1 MGRRGRRGGRRR
13 GMEATTLATSSPQNE
28 RSHGLK
34 GVLKGLAYRAMRP
47 GLRDVME
54 RLDGLDTAL
63 RQRPAEVAGATSAVG
78 PATWRGSL
86 ASGQAVD
93 SRGLIDRTATRKYR
107 QELSYW
113 VQVIKRTHEVP
124 TFPGEFEST
133 YGGWQRGRI
142 EELREFLGLVV
153 EQEFDAWCAERTV
166 VEIGPGPY
174 PSIATRV
181 WKRAV
186 AVDPL
191 ADGYVR
197 EDLLPKRC
205 HCDRV
210 TFLAA
215 PGEMVP
221 LPTAYADL
229 VVIENAL
236 DHVDEP
242 GRVVAEVARLLRPH
256 GMLWILVD
264 LMEYSDEMHPNPFS
278 EDSIRGLLAG
288 HGFEVVRD
296 RVSDHKSH
304 PQAYGEYRGL
314 LRSSARSMGAIEPKL
329 AADLAHA

>member
-1 MGRRGRRGGRRR
+1 MASENPHNQAEGGAKAALKR
-13 GMEATTLATSSPQNE
+13 LAF
-28 RSHGLK
+28 
-34 GVLKGLAYRAMRP
+34 RAMRP
-47 GLRDVME
+47 GLSEVVA
-54 RLDGLDTAL
+54 RLDRIEAL
-63 RQRPAEVAGATSAVG
+63 ARQRTPAEPAGPGAPVG
-78 PATWRGSL
+78 PTTWRGDL
-86 ASGQAVD
+86 ATGRAVD
-93 SRGLIDRTATRKYR
+93 SRGLIDRAATRKYR

-113 VQVIKRTHEVP
+113 VQVVKRTHEVP
-124 TFPGEFEST
+124 NFPGEFEAT

-142 EELREFLGLVV
+142 EELRQFLGLGG
-153 EQEFDAWCAERTV
+153 QEELNAWCAERTV

-242 GRVVAEVARLLRPH
+242 GKVVAEVARLLRP
-256 GMLWILVD
+256 GGLLWLLVD
-264 LMEYSDEMHPNPFS
+264 LMDYSDEMHPNPFN
-278 EDSIRGLLAG
+278 EETIRGLLG
-288 HGFEVVRD
+288 EHGFEVARD
-296 RVSDHKSH
+296 RVSEHKSH

-314 LRSSARSMGAIEPKL
+314 LRSTARVPGAIEAKP
-329 AADLAHA
+329 ATSAAHA